1 MFVVKSKQASDDTSY
16 VEIVVAMET
25 KSVISN
31 YLQSPSMIRELYTK
45 YKTAHACLI
54 KLEKAMRD
62 KTKVEAKLMSRCK
75 EKIIELRE
83 KDKVIKKLEQENEQ
97 LKTSLKRE
105 NQLQTKVA
113 LLEGRLKDGSRD
125 SFLQFL
131 TSLLAT
137 LLLGFGVNVV
147 TTTPDNWMT
156 WILIVM
162 SITLSVFA
170 FTLVRKNKK

>member
-1 MFVVKSKQASDDTSY
+1 M
-16 VEIVVAMET
+16 
-25 KSVISN
+25 
-31 YLQSPSMIRELYTK
+31 
-45 YKTAHACLI
+45 
-54 KLEKAMRD
+54 
-62 KTKVEAKLMSRCK
+62 
-75 EKIIELRE
+75 
-83 KDKVIKKLEQENEQ
+83 
-97 LKTSLKRE
+97 
-105 NQLQTKVA
+105 
-113 LLEGRLKDGSRD
+113 KDGSRD

-147 TTTPDNWMT
+147 TTTPDNWMA

>member
-1 MFVVKSKQASDDTSY
+1 
-16 VEIVVAMET
+16 
-25 KSVISN
+25 
-31 YLQSPSMIRELYTK
+31 
-45 YKTAHACLI
+45 
-54 KLEKAMRD
+54 
-62 KTKVEAKLMSRCK
+62 
-75 EKIIELRE
+75 
-83 KDKVIKKLEQENEQ
+83 
-97 LKTSLKRE
+97 
-105 NQLQTKVA
+105 
-113 LLEGRLKDGSRD
+113 LKDGSRD

-147 TTTPDNWMT
+147 TTTPDNWMA